1 MWPQIEIDR
10 PRTNSWKHGPTWHRP
25 PPVSNN
31 NQVNQMTSLPT
42 NLSVERLDHNEK
54 LIAQE
59 IGQLRS
65 LASDYAKRCSRL
77 KALSTKHET
86 EVNEFHQLLELLSR
100 AHPSP
105 SSTQQQYGTKTTDA
119 PTTQP
124 QPPRP
129 HQQEHEEAKVVQ
141 ELVRTFHHWTVRA
154 KKRKLNQTNTIRSSY
169 RRVKQSVINILGST
183 SAPVSTTT
191 NADTTT
197 GASNN
202 TPPTTTAST
211 TTTSASLATTNPTKP
226 SHPANDKENIVMA
239 SSQHRIALHRAEES
253 ARLWRRSSDKLQQV
267 LLPY

>member
-1 MWPQIEIDR
+1 
-10 PRTNSWKHGPTWHRP
+10 
-25 PPVSNN
+25 
-31 NQVNQMTSLPT
+31 MTSLPT

-100 AHPSP
+100 AHPPS

-119 PTTQP
+119 PTTLP

-141 ELVRTFHHWTVRA
+141 ELVQTFHHWTVRA

-191 NADTTT
+191 TTNADTTT

-211 TTTSASLATTNPTKP
+211 TTASTSLATTNPTKP